1 MLTWTPAGAV
11 ERPVVLQIRLQRSYP
26 GRVRAG
32 APVPT
37 RSMPTAEV
45 RANLEHFTTAST
57 RGRPVEA
64 VVLSGVGA
72 ASRPDLAELCAL
84 ARARGIARITLHAGV
99 EDLEA
104 LQADRVPVD
113 TLVLPLQVGESGSNL
128 AAAARVFSAA
138 RAAGLATVANTQIV
152 ASALPS
158 LEGAAR
164 VARATG
170 VGAMTFTYPFPID
183 GAASGE
189 APPPARVLAV
199 LREVVPGLVAA
210 GVRVAIRGLPA
221 CLLAEYAPHAGR
233 TQNRWYV
240 DADHQL
246 DKALLFFPDVTAFH
260 KGDECRFCTLN
271 ERCDGWFATY
281 LRRPAYG
288 RLRAVEPVA
297 DPAP

>member
-11 ERPVVLQIRLQRSYP
+11 ERPRALQIRLQRSYP

-37 RSMPTAEV
+37 RSMPTEDV
-45 RANLEHFTTAST
+45 RANLEWFTTAST
-57 RGRPVEA
+57 RGRPVES
-64 VVLSGVGA
+64 VVFSGVGA
-72 ASRPDLAELCAL
+72 ASRPDLAELCAF
-84 ARARGIARITLHAGV
+84 ARERGIGRVTLHAGV
-99 EDLEA
+99 EDLPA
-104 LQADRVPVD
+104 LGGAPLPVD

-128 AAAARVFSAA
+128 AAAARVLAAA
-138 RAAGLATVANTQIV
+138 RDIGLATVANTQIV

-170 VGAMTFTYPFPID
+170 VRSMTFTYPFPID

-189 APPPARVLAV
+189 APPPARVLAS
-199 LREVVPGLVAA
+199 LRLVIPGLVAA
-210 GVRVAIRGLPA
+210 GVAVAIRGLPA
-221 CLLAEYAPHAGR
+221 CLLDEFAPLAGK
-233 TQNRWYV
+233 TGNRWYV
-240 DADHQL
+240 DADHQR
-246 DKALLFFPDVTAFH
+246 DKALLFFPDVAAFH
-260 KGDECRFCTLN
+260 KSDECRFCSLN

-288 RLRAVEPVA
+288 RLRAIEA
-297 DPAP
+297 TSAR